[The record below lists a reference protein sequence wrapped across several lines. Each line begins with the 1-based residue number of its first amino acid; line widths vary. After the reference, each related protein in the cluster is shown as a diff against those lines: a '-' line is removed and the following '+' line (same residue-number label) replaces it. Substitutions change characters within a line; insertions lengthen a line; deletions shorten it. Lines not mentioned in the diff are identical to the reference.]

1 MFPLCDE
8 SKIQGYTPWIT
19 ILIISVNLICFLFS
33 FSNLEQFVLKFGF
46 IPNDFFQ
53 QKNFLP
59 LFSSMFL
66 HGDFGH
72 IFGNMWFLWIFGN
85 NLERKLG
92 RIKFLIF
99 YLFCGI
105 GATLF
110 YTIFTEYPFIPV
122 IGASGAISG
131 ILGGYFIRFPKNK
144 IRTLIPGLFIFHII
158 PIPAILFGG
167 IWFFYQ
173 FLSLGSNLNIAFLAH
188 IGGFLIG
195 ITLIKTLNKRK

>member
-1 MFPLCDE
+1 MFPLYDE

-19 ILIISVNLICFLFS
+19 LLIILANLICFLLS
-33 FSNLEQFVLKFGF
+33 FTNLENLLVKFAFV
-46 IPNDFFQ
+46 PANFFQ
-53 QKNFLP
+53 EKDFLP

-66 HGDFGH
+66 HGSFGH
-72 IFGNMWFLWIFGN
+72 ILGNMWFLWIFGN

-99 YLFCGI
+99 YLLSGI

-110 YTIFTEYPFIPV
+110 YAIFTENPFIPV

-131 ILGGYFIRFPKNK
+131 ILGGYFISFPKNR
-144 IRTLIPGLFIFHII
+144 IRTLVPGFFVYHII
-158 PIPAILFGG
+158 SLPAILFGG
-167 IWFFYQ
+167 IWFIYQ

-188 IGGFLIG
+188 IGGFLMG
-195 ITLIKTLNKRK
+195 IFLMKLFRRK

>member
-1 MFPLCDE
+1 MFPLYDE
-8 SKIQGYTPWIT
+8 SKIQGYIPWIT
-19 ILIISVNLICFLFS
+19 VLIILTNLICFLFS
-33 FSNLEQFVLKFGF
+33 FTNLEDILAKFAFV
-46 IPNDFFQ
+46 PANFFQ
-53 QKNFLP
+53 QKDFFP

-66 HGDFGH
+66 HGGFGH
-72 IFGNMWFLWIFGN
+72 LFGNMWFLWIFGD
-85 NLERKLG
+85 NLEKKLG

-99 YLFCGI
+99 YILCGI

-110 YTIFTEYPFIPV
+110 YAILTENPSIPV

-131 ILGGYFIRFPKNK
+131 VLGGYFIRFPKNRIK
-144 IRTLIPGLFIFHII
+144 TLIPGFFIFHII
-158 PIPAILFGG
+158 SIPAILFGG

-195 ITLIKTLNKRK
+195 IVLMRSFARK